1 MFGGQALLVAGM
13 WHDAAAMRRASRLTL
28 VRAKSGAQEAASPR
42 AMSPRAANGGADGG
56 ADARDARAAEAE
68 PQELDLLVSQDQ
80 AGGEVALTLP

>member
-42 AMSPRAANGGADGG
+42 AMSPRAANGDGG